1 MEKDLNSPTLA
12 GSALMS
18 VVNVNKEIQEQQ
30 MNIVGGEGTFLS
42 QCHLHLIV
50 LSCSTAKG
58 ILCGSAGA
66 IGDKPGEGHQS
77 GAARAEEI
85 PAAAQGAHGELSEGG
100 VHNEKAA
107 QEKGNAREH
116 REGA

>member
-42 QCHLHLIV
+42 QWLT
-50 LSCSTAKG
+50 SS
-58 ILCGSAGA
+58 
-66 IGDKPGEGHQS
+66 
-77 GAARAEEI
+77 
-85 PAAAQGAHGELSEGG
+85 
-100 VHNEKAA
+100 N
-107 QEKGNAREH
+107 
-116 REGA
+116 